1 MRLAIVGGGAAGMM
15 ASVFAARKGVTVDL
29 YERNEKPGKKLYIT
43 GKGRCNLTNACDTET
58 LLGSVRSNPKFLY
71 RAFYGFTSQDAMDF
85 FEKEGLR
92 LKVERGNRVFPQ
104 SDRSADVLDTLRRAM
119 KKAGV
124 RVHLNSR
131 VERVRREGDGFLL
144 DIQDKQA
151 AEADRVFIA
160 TGGLS
165 YASTGSTGDG
175 YRFAEDLGLKVTE
188 RCPSLVPFHI
198 KEEFVK
204 KLQGLTLKHIAI
216 RVLDGN
222 RVLCEE
228 FGELLFTHFGVS
240 GPVILTA
247 SSICGKQAQEKELKL
262 LLDLKPALTK
272 EQLDA
277 RILREFE
284 AAKNK
289 QFANAASVFF
299 PARLTPVMVN
309 LSGIPPRKRVHEITK
324 EERRRFLSGMKEL
337 ELTITGL
344 RGYNEAV
351 VTKGGVSVKEINPA
365 TMESKKV
372 PGLYFIGEVLDLDA
386 VTGGFNLQIAWSTA
400 VAAAEHI

>member
-1 MRLAIVGGGAAGMM
+1 
-15 ASVFAARKGVTVDL
+15 
-29 YERNEKPGKKLYIT
+29 
-43 GKGRCNLTNACDTET
+43 
-58 LLGSVRSNPKFLY
+58 
-71 RAFYGFTSQDAMDF
+71 MDF

-92 LKVERGNRVFPQ
+92 LKVERGMRVFPE

-124 RVHLNSR
+124 QVHLHSR
-131 VERVRREGDGFLL
+131 VERIRREGDRFFLEL
-144 DIQDKQA
+144 QGQKT
-151 AEADRVFIA
+151 AEADRVFVA

-165 YASTGSTGDG
+165 YESTGSTGDG
-175 YRFAEDLGLKVTE
+175 YRFAEELGLQVTDC
-188 RCPSLVPFHI
+188 CPSLVPFQI
-198 KEEFVK
+198 KEAFVK
-204 KLQGLTLKHIAI
+204 ELQGLALKNTAV
-216 RVLDGN
+216 RVVDGKK
-222 RVLCEE
+222 VLCED

-247 SSICGKQAQEKELKL
+247 SSVCAKKIRKKELRL

-289 QFANAASVFF
+289 KFANAASVFF
-299 PARLTPVMVN
+299 PARLAPVMVS
-309 LSGIPPRKRVHEITK
+309 LSGIPSDKRVNEITK
-324 EERRRFLSGMKEL
+324 AERQRFLEKMKEL

-351 VTKGGVSVKEINPA
+351 ITKGGVSVKEIDPA

-400 VAAAEHI
+400 VAAARSV